1 MINDIKL
8 MDDDNIEAM
17 EVLDKVDLLLDN
29 VSITMSRV
37 TAKKL
42 HEVLEETLYDS
53 DSWNVNLQKKVD
65 SLEQRIHF
73 LEEV

>member
-17 EVLDKVDLLLDN
+17 IVLDKVDLLMDN

-65 SLEQRIHF
+65 QLEAKIYIM
-73 LEEV
+73 EGN